1 MKRTLRKKAVKK
13 GETRQKAVGK
23 TKHKHTEAELFL
35 LFAAVLA
42 LFFAVLS
49 SQILGPFLNYNTAA
63 QKKIDAINNSLDNF
77 ETRLNNQNVINQLN
91 SMDQQNTINH

>member
-49 SQILGPFLNYNTAA
+49 SQILGPF
-63 QKKIDAINNSLDNF
+63 
-77 ETRLNNQNVINQLN
+77 
-91 SMDQQNTINH
+91 

>member
-1 MKRTLRKKAVKK
+1 MKRTLRKKVGKNA
-13 GETRQKAVGK
+13 ETRQKTAGK

-35 LFAAVLA
+35 LFAAVLT

-49 SQILGPFLNYNTAA
+49 AQILGLFLNYNITA
-63 QKKIDAINNSLDNF
+63 QKKIDAINNSLDNY

-91 SMDQQNTINH
+91 SMNQQNTINH